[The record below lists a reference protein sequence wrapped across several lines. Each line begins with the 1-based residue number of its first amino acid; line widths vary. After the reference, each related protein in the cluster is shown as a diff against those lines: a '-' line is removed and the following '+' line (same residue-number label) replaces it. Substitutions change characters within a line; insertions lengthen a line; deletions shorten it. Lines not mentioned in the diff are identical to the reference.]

1 MTFLMIND
9 ETDDD
14 DDDDYV
20 QVLSIL
26 LKNPHHHSLPHA
38 VIKVF
43 CYHDQN
49 DDSYQIYSFLVLD
62 HIYENLQVPVHLL
75 NDTYNVVGFDGST
88 TIAELLA
95 TLCGDLGVSHR
106 SKRTGSNEYSLTA
119 SRALS
124 IIS

>member
-1 MTFLMIND
+1 MMTYFMINN
-9 ETDDD
+9 ETDD

-106 SKRTGSNEYSLTA
+106 SKRNNYSVTA